1 MRRRR
6 AWRCNDEISYSGVSD
21 EEKDTPLFFLNTKMF
36 IERPPYPYRML
47 FPEAIWRMPQ
57 VRKTVYLTFD
67 DGPVPQ
73 VTPWVLEV
81 LARYGVRAT
90 FFCVGDNVARN
101 PRLFDMLRANGHQVG
116 NHTMSHVQGIKMS
129 M

>member
-90 FFCVGDNVARN
+90 FFVSAIMWRAIRDCSTCCVPMVIRWETT
-101 PRLFDMLRANGHQVG
+101 R
-116 NHTMSHVQGIKMS
+116 
-129 M
+129 